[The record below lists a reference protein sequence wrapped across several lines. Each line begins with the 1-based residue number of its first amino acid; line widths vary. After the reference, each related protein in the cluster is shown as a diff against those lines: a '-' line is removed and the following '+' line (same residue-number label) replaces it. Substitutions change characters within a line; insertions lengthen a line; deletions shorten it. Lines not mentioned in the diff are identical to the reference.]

1 MKQTYIVKA
10 TTIVESINNIVKA
23 ITSIVCANPDNTYSI
38 CFDELKTTRTIEQN
52 SKLHA
57 MLHDI
62 ASQVDWVVDGKETKL
77 TDEEWKD
84 LLTASQKREMRVAKG
99 IDGGIVLLGKSTK
112 KMSVAEMSDL
122 IELMYMFGAEHDV
135 VWRKHHD

>member
-1 MKQTYIVKA
+1 MKSHFITTAKTLVASMHNIENVIVSVVNA
-10 TTIVESINNIVKA
+10 SPESTFE
-23 ITSIVCANPDNTYSI
+23 IT
-38 CFDELKTTRTIEQN
+38 FDEYKPTRTELQN
-52 SKLHA
+52 DKMWA

-77 TDEEWKD
+77 TDEEWKL
-84 LLTASQKREMRVAKG
+84 LLTASQKKEMRVAKG

-135 VWRKHHD
+135 VWRVNES